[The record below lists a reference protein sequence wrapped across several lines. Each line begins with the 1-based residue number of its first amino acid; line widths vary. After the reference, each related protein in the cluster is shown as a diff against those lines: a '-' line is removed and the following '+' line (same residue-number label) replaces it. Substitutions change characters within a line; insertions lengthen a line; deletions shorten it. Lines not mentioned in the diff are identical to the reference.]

1 VAAARALWKGFLK
14 LGNITC
20 AVKLAG
26 AVSEA
31 GKIHFRTLNRK
42 NCQPVRAVYIDQ
54 ETEQLVERD
63 QQVKGYELDKDE
75 YLLIEPDEIDRLKT
89 AGEHRL
95 DIDGFVD
102 RSSVSSVY
110 REKPYY
116 LLPGDRLANE
126 PYALIQAVLRDK
138 SMDAIG
144 RIVMQQRER
153 SVLVEPLDDGLM
165 VTLLRQANEV
175 VADKQFFEGIPKS
188 KLDPEL
194 GDIAGMLIDRKAT
207 HFDPAAFEDRYEDAL
222 AAMIEAKRKGKKLPK
237 LVVPKP
243 REKAVSLAGLLKKS
257 LEQEQKQ
264 PARSRS
270 RKAA

>member
-1 VAAARALWKGFLK
+1 VAAARALWKGYLK

-20 AVKLAG
+20 SVKLAG

-42 NCQPVRAVYIDQ
+42 NRLPVKAIYIDQ
-54 ETEQLVERD
+54 ETEEPVERD
-63 QQVKGYELDKDE
+63 QQVKGYEVDKGE
-75 YLLIEPDEIDRLKT
+75 YLLIEPAEIDRLKT

-102 RSSVSSVY
+102 RASVSSVY

-116 LLPGDRLANE
+116 LLPGDRLASE
-126 PYALIQAVLRDK
+126 PFALIQAALSARK
-138 SMDAIG
+138 MDAIG

-153 SVLVEPLDDGLM
+153 SVLIEPLDEGLV

-175 VADKQFFEGIPKS
+175 VADKQFFEGIPKG
-188 KLDPEL
+188 KPDPEL
-194 GDIAGMLIDRKAT
+194 AEIAGMLIERKAA
-207 HFDPAAFEDRYEDAL
+207 HFDPSSFDDRYEEAL
-222 AAMIEAKRKGKKLPK
+222 AAMIEAKRTGKKPPK
-237 LVVPKP
+237 AATPKP
-243 REKAVSLAGLLKKS
+243 RENTVNLASLLKRSLA
-257 LEQEQKQ
+257 QEEKQ
-264 PARSRS
+264 PAKSRP